1 MTTDLRPLR
10 VGLVG
15 AGAIAQIAELPALA
29 AAHAVTVA
37 GVVTSS
43 TEGSARN
50 LERWPIERGYPTAE
64 AMIDDARLDALFVLT
79 PKYVHTP
86 YVRLGLEAGL
96 DVFCEK
102 PLATSLSEAEEMALL
117 STDRDRLLM
126 VGFNRRY
133 AEVYRTAYERLG
145 PGAVRFAVA
154 QKNRPG
160 SEYRAT
166 LENAIHMVDLLRW
179 FCGEAV
185 DVTAHT
191 DAPDP
196 YAENGTAALLRFD
209 TGATAVLMAARC
221 AGDWDERLDLYGDLT
236 SVRVVSPDSVA
247 VSREGRTE
255 LTEMRPRAMGWN
267 DVTTSAGF
275 APAVLH
281 FLDCV
286 RTRSI
291 PLTNGYEAVRTQ
303 QLIERVLDAA
313 GLPGHDDP
321 SRTVLEGAT
330 P

>member
-15 AGAIAQIAELPALA
+15 AGAIAQIAELPALTA
-29 AAHAVTVA
+29 APAVTIA

-43 TEGSARN
+43 TEGTARN
-50 LERWPIERGYPTAE
+50 LERWPIERGYPSAE
-64 AMIDDARLDALFVLT
+64 ALIADAHLDALFVLT
-79 PKYVHTP
+79 PKDLHTP
-86 YVRLGLEAGL
+86 YVRLGLDTGL

-102 PLATSLSEAEEMALL
+102 PLATALSDAAGLAAL
-117 STDRDRLLM
+117 STERDRLLM

-133 AEVYRTAYERLG
+133 AEVYRTAHEQLG
-145 PGAVRFAVA
+145 TGTVRFAVA

-185 DVTAHT
+185 DVAAHT
-191 DAPDP
+191 EAVDP
-196 YAENGTAALLRFD
+196 YAENGTAALIRFD

-236 SVRVVSPDSVA
+236 SVRVVAPDSVA
-247 VSREGRTE
+247 VSRAGSTE
-255 LTEMRPRAMGWN
+255 VIEMRPRAMGWN

-275 APAVLH
+275 APAVSH

-286 RTRSI
+286 RTRNT
-291 PLTNGYEAVRTQ
+291 PLTDGYEAVRTQ
-303 QLIERVLDAA
+303 QLIERILDVA

-321 SRTVLEGAT
+321 SRSDSAKDT